1 MPNPSPFQS
10 MTYERKT
17 GCGDLYVTLG
27 EKNKKLTYVSIDMG
41 KAGGC
46 ASANTDVLG
55 RMIGRSLKSGTE
67 LKKIISDLIGT
78 RCHSSIVSDG
88 EEVLSCADC
97 VGKVLKEYLASK
109 TEQEEKK

>member
-1 MPNPSPFQS
+1 MPNPAPFPS
-10 MTYERKT
+10 ITYERRC
-17 GCGDLYVTLG
+17 GCGDLYITLG
-27 EKNKKLTYVSIDMG
+27 EKAKKLSYVSIDMG

-55 RMIGRSLKSGTE
+55 RMIGRSLKNGTE
-67 LKKIISDLIGT
+67 LKKIVSDLIGT
-78 RCHSSIVSDG
+78 RCHASIVVDG

>member
-27 EKNKKLTYVSIDMG
+27 EKNRKLTYVSIDMG

-46 ASANTDVLG
+46 ASG
-55 RMIGRSLKSGTE
+55 I
-67 LKKIISDLIGT
+67 
-78 RCHSSIVSDG
+78 
-88 EEVLSCADC
+88 
-97 VGKVLKEYLASK
+97 
-109 TEQEEKK
+109 